1 MNGEVS
7 TMPKYL
13 LTSHEIKQLAES
25 LQQSHEVYGPQVDRQ
40 TGQVFFDLVSD
51 TEALDLDAAIPSM
64 PVKEILFP
72 QMERILKYNYDAAA
86 QSVTLERPQF
96 EKPKVLFGLRP
107 CDLAGIQCLD
117 RFFIGQEFVDDIYLA
132 HRQHSILITNTCTQP
147 FPQCFCVC
155 THTGP
160 AAEEG
165 FDLDL
170 TKLADGYL
178 VQVGSAKGQA
188 LADAQGWKKA
198 AAEDSVEKSAVI
210 ERSIELFPDLAKDNK
225 AWVSRAMNRI
235 TIGLVKPE
243 IWEYIGNQCLECGAC
258 SFVCPTCSCFNI
270 EDAKMCDGD
279 CERLRTRDSC
289 SFEGYTRMAGDHNPR
304 QPVEDRR
311 NKRFFCKLSYSQSK
325 KYLRPGCVGCGRCQ
339 WVCPGDIGLPNVV
352 QYIRRETSE

>member
-1 MNGEVS
+1 MNGEAA
-7 TMPKYL
+7 TMSMYL
-13 LTSHEIKQLAES
+13 LTSHEINQLAEEFRKT
-25 LQQSHEVYGPQVDRQ
+25 HDVYGPQVNGQ
-40 TGQVFFDLVSD
+40 TGQVFFDLL
-51 TEALDLDAAIPSM
+51 EATTDLDLDAAIPSM

-72 QMERILKYNYDAAA
+72 QMERILKYRYDAEA
-86 QSVTLERPQF
+86 QSVTMEKQYF

-107 CDLAGIQCLD
+107 CDLAGILVLD
-117 RFFIGQEFVDDIYLA
+117 RFFIGQEFVDDVYLT
-132 HRQHSILITNTCTQP
+132 HRHQSLLITNTCNRP

-160 AAEEG
+160 GADEG
-165 FDLDL
+165 YDLDL
-170 TKLADGYL
+170 TKLKDGYL

-188 LADAQGWKKA
+188 VADAHNWKKA
-198 AAEDSVEKSAVI
+198 DAAYLEERNTVIDRSVS
-210 ERSIELFPDLAKDNK
+210 LFPDMAKDNK
-225 AWVSRAMNRI
+225 AWISRAMNRI
-235 TIGLVKPE
+235 TTGFVKPE

-270 EDAKMCDGD
+270 EDAKMCDGE

-304 QPVEDRR
+304 KPVEDRR

-325 KYLRPGCVGCGRCQ
+325 KYLRPGCIGCGRCQ